1 MLVPAIERDH
11 ERLKWDMKNV
21 PGSVQFSPEWR
32 GGNLGPMW
40 RDNSHGRTPDTLL
53 CSVRSCWR
61 SSRTDLVWLTGCRW
75 SQSSKNA
82 DSGKEHE
89 SNARRSTAPHQNRPV
104 IQWQNLVLFRTRKDR
119 TPAQRIGQT
128 LPNSWPERHA
138 PSIPES
144 TAESFKPV
152 IRRPAHAV
160 YGLEGR

>member
-1 MLVPAIERDH
+1 MGH
-11 ERLKWDMKNV
+11 EKKV

-53 CSVRSCWR
+53 RSVRSCWR

-82 DSGKEHE
+82 DSGEEHE

-104 IQWQNLVLFRTRKDR
+104 IQWQSLVLFRTRKDHVL
-119 TPAQRIGQT
+119 THACAQDRPNVANLVARAPRPVYSRVQRRELQAGQ
-128 LPNSWPERHA
+128 L
-138 PSIPES
+138 
-144 TAESFKPV
+144 
-152 IRRPAHAV
+152 
-160 YGLEGR
+160 